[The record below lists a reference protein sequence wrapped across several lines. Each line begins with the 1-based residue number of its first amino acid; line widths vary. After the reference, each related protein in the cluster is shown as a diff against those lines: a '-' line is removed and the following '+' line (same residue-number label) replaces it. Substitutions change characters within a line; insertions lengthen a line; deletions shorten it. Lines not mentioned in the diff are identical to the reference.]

1 MTLWSV
7 EDSQLAS
14 SDPLRWPGHTET
26 GACAGGVLILGDVI
40 SVPCP
45 CSSLPAAFWRER
57 RARGGAR
64 REWRCPP
71 AAHAALQPP
80 VARCR
85 PPRRPEDGGPAQREN
100 GQRLA
105 TRAERTPCRP
115 ACCSTTGQPCAVRMQ
130 RVCTACRA
138 YDRSWDRV
146 PASPSQGRA
155 VAQDGDGRARKA
167 PDRPCGGSS
176 CAHELSPRSRH
187 ARAWYVAPVLVTQAR
202 RRVAAR

>member
-57 RARGGAR
+57 RARGGAH
-64 REWRCPP
+64 E
-71 AAHAALQPP
+71 P
-80 VARCR
+80 VAV
-85 PPRRPEDGGPAQREN
+85 PAGSGGARRPEDGGPAQREN

-138 YDRSWDRV
+138 YDRSWARV

-155 VAQDGDGRARKA
+155 VAQDGDGRDRKA

-176 CAHELSPRSRH
+176 CAHELS
-187 ARAWYVAPVLVTQAR
+187 
-202 RRVAAR
+202 